1 MNGEHSPV
9 VFMKELTVGECS
21 HDRILACYDA
31 CRSMKSELPG
41 DCARGKKGRE
51 GNASCYQCKATPLRN
66 KQAVSR
72 PVSAR
77 VVPLIRWDILAHT
90 RTVYS
95 DHIAAQ
101 QYLHDELNLH
111 IAMGRAI
118 DFEFKSGNTETASM
132 SYKTFLD
139 NVLPEFTYEEAL
151 AFPSSGVY
159 TGPCMDKLYDLC
171 MEYAHM
177 TDYDLTE
184 VVSCRFC

>member
-1 MNGEHSPV
+1 MG
-9 VFMKELTVGECS
+9 GCS

-31 CRSMKSELPG
+31 CRSIKVNYLVIAQEGKRGGEGTPPVIN
-41 DCARGKKGRE
+41 ARQHPF
-51 GNASCYQCKATPLRN
+51 AIN
-66 KQAVSR
+66 KLVSR

-77 VVPLIRWDILAHT
+77 VVPLIQWDILAHT

-139 NVLPEFTYEEAL
+139 KVLPEFTYEEAL

-171 MEYAHM
+171 VEYAHM
-177 TDYDLTE
+177 TDYDGTE
-184 VVSCRFC
+184 VVSCYFC

>member
-101 QYLHDELNLH
+101 
-111 IAMGRAI
+111 
-118 DFEFKSGNTETASM
+118 
-132 SYKTFLD
+132 
-139 NVLPEFTYEEAL
+139 
-151 AFPSSGVY
+151 
-159 TGPCMDKLYDLC
+159 
-171 MEYAHM
+171 
-177 TDYDLTE
+177 
-184 VVSCRFC
+184 